1 MGAGIVCGP
10 NVQVQA
16 EGLQTVE
23 FWRSTA
29 YRSATPPDRA
39 KGVCVT
45 TLYNSDLDS
54 SALAGQRVCILGFGA
69 QGRAQALNLRD
80 SGIDVVVGLREG
92 SPRRVAAI
100 DAGLRVLGP
109 LAAVTGSNVVVM
121 LVPDTAQPA
130 VYAELEHALPHG
142 SCLVFAHGFSIH
154 YQRILPRPDLD
165 VVMVAPM
172 GIGEQVRDVYARGA
186 GVPALLA
193 VHRNASGSARRI
205 AQAYAQ
211 ANGHGHA
218 GVIETS
224 FAEETETDL
233 FAEQAVLCGGMNHL
247 VTMAFETLVEAGY
260 QPEVAYFCC
269 LHEVR
274 FIAAMVQSRGIAG
287 MRESISAVAEY
298 GDYTRGS
305 EIIGEASRAAMH
317 AALDDIRS
325 GRFAAEL
332 QREIDAG
339 QPLLNAGRE
348 DARRHL
354 IEKTGAILR
363 ARMSWLNKE
372 QE

>member
-1 MGAGIVCGP
+1 M
-10 NVQVQA
+10 
-16 EGLQTVE
+16 
-23 FWRSTA
+23 
-29 YRSATPPDRA
+29 
-39 KGVCVT
+39 CVT

-54 SALAGQRVCILGFGA
+54 SALAGRRVCVLGYGA

-80 SGIDVVVGLREG
+80 SGVDVVVGLRAG
-92 SPRRVAAI
+92 SPRRNAAI
-100 DAGLRVLGP
+100 DVGLRVLEP
-109 LAAVTGSNVVVM
+109 AAAIAESNVVVM

-130 VYAELEHALPHG
+130 VYAELEHALPHAA
-142 SCLVFAHGFSIH
+142 CLVFAHGFSIH
-154 YQRILPRPDLD
+154 FQKIVPRADLD

-172 GIGEQVRDVYARGA
+172 GIGEQVRDVYTRGA

-193 VHRNASGSARRI
+193 IHQDASGNARGI
-205 AQAYAQ
+205 AEAYAH

-247 VTMAFETLVEAGY
+247 VTLAFDTLVEAGY

-274 FIAAMVQSRGIAG
+274 FIAEMVQSRGIAG
-287 MRESISAVAEY
+287 MRESISVVAEY
-298 GDYTRGS
+298 GDYSRGA
-305 EIIGEASRAAMH
+305 EIVGDASRAAMR

-325 GRFAAEL
+325 GRFAEEL

-339 QPLLNAGRE
+339 QPVLKAGRA

-354 IEKTGAILR
+354 IEKTGATLR

-372 QE
+372 RK